1 MIKKKFNVYTI
12 TADKVSVI
20 DNKTVIETLPTVTT
34 TKKVTDKNAEK
45 VYRQETGTTDRIF
58 ITSISADCVV
68 YEMDNE
74 TFMKCAKAIEV

>member
-1 MIKKKFNVYTI
+1 MIKKKFNVFTI

-20 DNKTVIETLPTVTT
+20 DNKTVIETLQTVTT

-58 ITSISADCVV
+58 ITSVSADSVI

-74 TFMKCAKAIEV
+74 TFMKYAKAIEV

>member
-20 DNKTVIETLPTVTT
+20 DNKTVIETLQTVTT

-68 YEMDNE
+68 YEMNNE
-74 TFMKCAKAIEV
+74 TFMKYAKAVEI

>member
-1 MIKKKFNVYTI
+1 MIKKKINVYTI

-20 DNKTVIETLPTVTT
+20 DNKTVIETLQTVTT

-58 ITSISADCVV
+58 ITSVSADSVI

-74 TFMKCAKAIEV
+74 TFMKYAKAIEV

>member
-1 MIKKKFNVYTI
+1 MIKKKINVYTI

-20 DNKTVIETLPTVTT
+20 DNKTVIETLPTVTI

-58 ITSISADCVV
+58 ITSISADCVS
-68 YEMDNE
+68 YEMDDE
-74 TFMKCAKAIEV
+74 TFMKYAKAVEV

>member
-1 MIKKKFNVYTI
+1 MIKKKFNVFTI

-58 ITSISADCVV
+58 ITSVSADIVI

-74 TFMKCAKAIEV
+74 TFMKYGKAIEV

>member
-1 MIKKKFNVYTI
+1 MIKKKINVYTI

-20 DNKTVIETLPTVTT
+20 DNKTVIETLQTVTT

-45 VYRQETGTTDRIF
+45 VYRQETGTTDGIF
-58 ITSISADCVV
+58 ITSVSADSVI

-74 TFMKCAKAIEV
+74 TFMKYAKAIEI

>member
-20 DNKTVIETLPTVTT
+20 DNKTVSETLPVVTT

-45 VYRQETGTTDRIF
+45 IYRQETGTIDRIF

-68 YEMDNE
+68 YEMDTE
-74 TFMKCAKAIEV
+74 TFMKYAKAIEV